1 MPTGNKH
8 PYPLVIVMGT
18 LLCLAALSLVQNGL
32 SIGGHTLRRLD
43 ILADLRQPE
52 PAADTAFVAQEITIP
67 ADSTADSVAVAVRR
81 DFLTYSGILDYG
93 ITAEGE
99 SGGMQY
105 FMQALKALRTG
116 QRKKVR
122 IAYFGDSMIEGDLIT
137 QDLRDSLQAYFGGEG
152 VGYVPA
158 TSVVSGF
165 RTSIGHTYS
174 GNWTDYHFMNTPP
187 GGTELG
193 ISGHVFVPSADSWV
207 RYTPVKRQRLDQFE
221 EVSLLYGSGGRTVMV
236 NNKPLQ
242 LGGNRKIN
250 AYSFTTDST
259 ARALTLKFNGHEQTP
274 FYGVCFE
281 SRHGIFLDNYSFRG
295 ISGIELARL
304 SSGMWRQM
312 RSVRP
317 YDLIVLHYGANVL
330 YSPENTKYDWYG
342 KTMVRVVDS
351 LHRIFPQTS
360 ILIVGTADKS
370 YRKQGKYV
378 TAPGVKALL
387 KVQHRVAEKR
397 GIAYWNLY
405 SAMGGD
411 GAMAK
416 WVEGDTALAN
426 KDYTHFNFRGAS
438 KVGALLYKAI
448 MDEYQQETF

>member
-1 MPTGNKH
+1 
-8 PYPLVIVMGT
+8 MGT
-18 LLCLAALSLVQNGL
+18 LFCLAGLSLIPNDF
-32 SIGGHTLRRLD
+32 SIGGHTLRPLD
-43 ILADLRQPE
+43 ILADLRSQPPPPE
-52 PAADTAFVAQEITIP
+52 SIIPAPDTATAAKP
-67 ADSTADSVAVAVRR
+67 DSTTNTIVPR
-81 DFLTYSGILDYG
+81 DYLTYTGILDYG
-93 ITAEGE
+93 FAA
-99 SGGMQY
+99 SGQSAGMQH
-105 FMQALKALRTG
+105 FMQALKALRMG

-165 RTSIGHTYS
+165 RTTIGHTYS
-174 GNWTDYHFMNTPP
+174 GNWTDYHFMNKPP
-187 GGTELG
+187 RGTELG
-193 ISGHVFVPSADSWV
+193 ISGHVFVPSADCWV
-207 RYTPVKRQRLDQFE
+207 RYTPVRHERLDQFE
-221 EVSLLYGSGGRTVMV
+221 EVSLLYGSGNREVII

-242 LGGNRKIN
+242 LGGQRKIN

-259 ARALTLKFNGHEQTP
+259 ARALTLKFNGNEPTP

-281 SRHGIFLDNYSFRG
+281 SQNGIFLDNYSFRG
-295 ISGIELARL
+295 ISGIELAGL
-304 SSGMWRQM
+304 STSMWRQM
-312 RSVRP
+312 QSVRP

-330 YSPENTKYDWYG
+330 YKPENTKYDWYG
-342 KTMVRVVDS
+342 KTMVKVVDS
-351 LHRIFPQTS
+351 LRRIFPQTS

-387 KVQHRVAEKR
+387 KVQHSVAETR
-397 GIAYWNLY
+397 GMAYWNLY

-426 KDYTHFNFRGAS
+426 RDYTHFNFRGAS

-448 MDEYQQETF
+448 MNEYQQETF